1 VLNSTEDAHL
11 KVVSCSEG
19 SLYETLGAVKLAKG
33 PQADKKGERCQEA
46 NRLGDTME
54 TQMNTVLIII
64 ALLIVG
70 SAIGGNPAYTSSGKK
85 SAKRVRRA

>member
-1 VLNSTEDAHL
+1 
-11 KVVSCSEG
+11 
-19 SLYETLGAVKLAKG
+19 
-33 PQADKKGERCQEA
+33 
-46 NRLGDTME
+46 
-54 TQMNTVLIII
+54 MNTLLIII